1 MRSTIFI
8 ILFLSLN
15 AYGQERPVAIKYGT
29 WHVLTSVV
37 FAANH
42 VFDSIGNNNFPIDTA
57 FVLNDSIVSL
67 RGRAVNNG
75 KKFSDRL
82 FVRKI
87 NDTLWTRPDPY
98 IQVQYFSCSEN
109 DCCLICDKG
118 ATACVCSAP
127 ICQNGKCTE
136 RTYGVYPLG
145 GLSNAVRKY
154 IILSNGGTVPED

>member
-1 MRSTIFI
+1 MRVLI
-8 ILFLSLN
+8 ILLTVCLTAS
-15 AYGQERPVAIKYGT
+15 AQERPVAVKYGT

-42 VFDSIGNNNFPIDTA
+42 VFDSIGNHNFPFDTA
-57 FVLNDSIVSL
+57 FVLNDSVISL

-75 KKFSDRL
+75 KRFSDRL

-98 IQVQYFSCSEN
+98 TAVQYFSCSEN

-118 ATACVCSAP
+118 ATSC
-127 ICQNGKCTE
+127 ICQSPSCSNGKCTE
-136 RTYGVYPLG
+136 RTYGTYPSG
-145 GLSNAVRKY
+145 GLSNAVRTY
-154 IILSNGGTVPED
+154 VIISSGGTVPED